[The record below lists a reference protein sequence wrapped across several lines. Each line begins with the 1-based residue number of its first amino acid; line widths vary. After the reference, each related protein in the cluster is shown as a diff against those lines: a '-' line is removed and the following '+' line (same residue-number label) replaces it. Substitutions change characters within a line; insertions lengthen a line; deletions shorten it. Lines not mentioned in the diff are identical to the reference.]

1 METTSTTTNSIPA
14 FPTYRDA
21 KIEKIKRNPPR
32 NLRQEPYKTAMRL
45 STLTDFAEEMERFWQ
60 YMWMMVNEDISS
72 PIDLYGI
79 KNSAEVMKLADA
91 LFNLSLHNRWM
102 YSHAAEL
109 KDVAKLTGESDR
121 LVELLPRVMRTKQ
134 LIRTKVFVTY
144 EGQTGKEIKEYVK
157 NLETVKW
164 TKLAL
169 EMTKSLK
176 TLRRQMFYM
185 DHEAD
190 NIIRWKDRY
199 LESSMKI
206 ERLSILCL
214 DLMLHNKDDKYYKN
228 FEEYAATLV

>member
-1 METTSTTTNSIPA
+1 METTLTTTNSIPA
-14 FPTYRDA
+14 FPTYKDA

-45 STLTDFAEEMERFWQ
+45 STLTDFAEELERFWQ

-79 KNSAEVMKLADA
+79 KNSAEVMKLTDA

-109 KDVAKLTGESDR
+109 ADVAKLTGESDR
-121 LVELLPRVMRTKQ
+121 IVELLPRVMRTKK
-134 LIRTKVFVTY
+134 LIKTKVFVTY
-144 EGQTGKEIKEYVK
+144 DGQTGEEIKEYVK
-157 NLETVKW
+157 NLETAKW

-169 EMTKSLK
+169 EMTKSFK

-190 NIIRWKDRY
+190 DIIRWKDGY

-214 DLMLHNKDDKYYKN
+214 DLMLPNKDDKYYKS